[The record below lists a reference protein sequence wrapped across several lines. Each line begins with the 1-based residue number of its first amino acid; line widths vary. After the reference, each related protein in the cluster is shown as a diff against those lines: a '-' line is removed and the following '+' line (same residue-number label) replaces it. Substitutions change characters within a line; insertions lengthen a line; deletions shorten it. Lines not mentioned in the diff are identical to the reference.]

1 MCLLNPSE
9 TSLILLNPPFLLPP
23 ILVRQKMGLTWDLLG
38 THLGLNADGI
48 VSAIWRS
55 ELRYKGTAFSAHGNS
70 CPGIENGISGPLL
83 QRIRFPFANRRRE
96 TQKNTSVKNTKFC
109 KYEVETIAGTRR
121 LQNQLPHTCFFIGP
135 LRGKISSPFAAYV
148 SIFSP

>member
-1 MCLLNPSE
+1 MRSAAVSDPGRDFRQRSIFLGAPRELCSNGESRGLGRP
-9 TSLILLNPPFLLPP
+9 LIS
-23 ILVRQKMGLTWDLLG
+23 G
-38 THLGLNADGI
+38 A
-48 VSAIWRS
+48 VSAI
-55 ELRYKGTAFSAHGNS
+55 AIQVPIASAKLLLFWHLPNS
-70 CPGIENGISGPLL
+70 SPGIGNGMSGPLL

-96 TQKNTSVKNTKFC
+96 TQKITSVKNTKFC